1 MSFSHTNKVTF
12 QYTAGGVTTTTNVSK
27 TETSGAEI
35 NLSEAV
41 TTDASVETTAID
53 IDHFQID
60 DASQAVSVYIR
71 IDGFDC
77 ELKGGAAGAVTMITT
92 LSDGEPYVWS
102 FNGGTDFPTGN
113 ANPLEDST
121 DILKIVPKAG
131 AGLETAGTLTVRV
144 LYDPTIA

>member
-1 MSFSHTNKVTF
+1 MSFSHTNKVSFT
-12 QYTAGGVTTTTNVSK
+12 YTAGGVTASKNVSK

-41 TTDASVETTAID
+41 TTDASTATTPID

-77 ELKGGAAGAVTMITT
+77 ELKGGASGAVSMITT
-92 LSDGEPYVWS
+92 LTDGEPYVWS
-102 FNGGTDFPTGN
+102 YNGGTNFPIGN
-113 ANPLEDST
+113 DNPLEDNT
-121 DILKIVPKAG
+121 DMLKIVPKSD
-131 AGLETAGTLTVRV
+131 AGLETAGTLTVKV